1 MLKFCECSGFVKHVQ
16 KNATAQTMARLLD
29 DKSFKSL
36 SLNILTRGK
45 YWRQKNSFVL
55 MENPSSLGYS
65 VHCFST
71 LAVPCHLSWHLQEQ
85 CQRKNRNAQFQSSLH
100 KVLKKAVI
108 LHCRKDKIKR
118 IQKVSIT
125 GNAQLYSALDCIAKH
140 PSGKLPRARG
150 ILLERHLIELDH

>member
-1 MLKFCECSGFVKHVQ
+1 
-16 KNATAQTMARLLD
+16 
-29 DKSFKSL
+29 
-36 SLNILTRGK
+36 
-45 YWRQKNSFVL
+45 

-65 VHCFST
+65 LHCFST

-125 GNAQLYSALDCIAKH
+125 GISERSQCPAVQRIGLHRTSIGKTPPCTRNFPWMTSDWIGSLNGTLKNRMAQNSACTKKQSVWSYWTTKPQSLGIFCQLNACGGGQNC
-140 PSGKLPRARG
+140 
-150 ILLERHLIELDH
+150 